1 MCLAQHTVGSTCKDG
16 WSCHYQTERKLGS
29 CLPGSW
35 ALVEG
40 REAQQLSQ
48 SSFHFLASAKPANCS
63 RLLGSL
69 GSCLMSLHPTGPCP
83 SAGRQR
89 PSVPGICLLPT
100 HCIPHKPKSQLLSS
114 TSAVVEEPKTPTWT
128 WGPEQS
134 ERNICLERRALG
146 PSPALSQ
153 LLGDMGDHGM
163 S

>member
-1 MCLAQHTVGSTCKDG
+1 MVGAAIIKLNVNLAAASQGAG
-16 WSCHYQTERKLGS
+16 PWWRG
-29 CLPGSW
+29 
-35 ALVEG
+35 
-40 REAQQLSQ
+40 AQQLSQ
-48 SSFHFLASAKPANCS
+48 SGFHILASAKPSNCS

-100 HCIPHKPKSQLLSS
+100 HCISHTLKSWLLSS
-114 TSAVVEEPKTPTWT
+114 ASVVAEEPSTPTWT
-128 WGPEQS
+128 WGPKQS
-134 ERNICLERRALG
+134 GRNTCLERGVLG

-153 LLGDMGDHGM
+153 LLGDVGDHGM

>member
-1 MCLAQHTVGSTCKDG
+1 M
-16 WSCHYQTERKLGS
+16 
-29 CLPGSW
+29 
-35 ALVEG
+35 EG

-48 SSFHFLASAKPANCS
+48 SGFHFLASAKPANCS

-100 HCIPHKPKSQLLSS
+100 HCIPNKSKSRLLSS
-114 TSAVVEEPKTPTWT
+114 TSVVVEEPKTPTWT

-134 ERNICLERRALG
+134 GRNICLERGALG

-153 LLGDMGDHGM
+153 LLGDVGDHGM